1 MLIREGD
8 ALMLEGPVT
17 FDTVPALVGAAE
29 EHFRGGV
36 GTVDFSRVTEIDSSA
51 VALALEWL
59 RQGESANVRVR
70 FVNLPESMRNLGKLY
85 GVADIVLPADA

>member
-1 MLIREGD
+1 MLTREGD

-29 EHFRGGV
+29 EHFHSGV
-36 GTVDFSRVTEIDSSA
+36 GTIDFSRVAEIDSSA
-51 VALALEWL
+51 LALALEWL
-59 RQGESANVRVR
+59 RQGARANVTVR

-85 GVADIVLPADA
+85 GVSDIVLPPGA